1 MGCWKPIWMLKKLSP
16 SHDPK
21 CHVIIK
27 CLWKSTVY
35 SMTERLSDRC
45 FNSSINHHFH
55 SFYMTE
61 ERSSEWDHWCKI
73 PHCISFTCRGQS
85 AESRTHRPHW
95 RADVLHHRPTSG
107 ADGGALYSCLAA
119 DMSDDTVDA
128 VDQNCTLFPLEQMS
142 HVWLGQ

>member
-1 MGCWKPIWMLKKLSP
+1 MGYWKPIWMLKKLSP

-35 SMTERLSDRC
+35 SMTQRLSDRC

-85 AESRTHRPHW
+85 AESRTQWPHWWADGGAHRP
-95 RADVLHHRPTSG
+95 AS
-107 ADGGALYSCLAA
+107 GGALYSCLAA
-119 DMSDDTVDA
+119 DMSDDTADV